1 MKNRKKSRGFTM
13 VELMAVLV
21 IISLLATMVT
31 TQVLKQIRKA
41 KLETTK
47 ANLKTMHT
55 AVNHFFMDIGR
66 IPTQEEG
73 LEALINPPAD
83 ADVEGYDPSGY
94 IEQTKI
100 PKDGWKHD
108 FLYEV
113 APESG
118 KPFDIRS
125 AGPDGELYTEDDLVS
140 TDIE

>member
-1 MKNRKKSRGFTM
+1 M

-31 TQVLKQIRKA
+31 TQVVKQIRKA
-41 KLETTK
+41 KVETTK
-47 ANLKTMHT
+47 ANLKTLHT
-55 AVNHFFMDIGR
+55 AVNHFFMDVGR

-73 LEALINPPAD
+73 LEALINPPAGI
-83 ADVEGYDPSGY
+83 EGLDLSGY

-125 AGPDGELYTEDDLVS
+125 AGPDGELYTDDDLVS

>member
-1 MKNRKKSRGFTM
+1 MKNRKKSGGFTM

-31 TQVLKQIRKA
+31 TQVVKQIRKA
-41 KLETTK
+41 KVETTK
-47 ANLKTMHT
+47 ANLKTLHT

-73 LEALINPPAD
+73 LDALINAPAGI
-83 ADVEGYDPSGY
+83 EGFDPSGY

-108 FLYEV
+108 FIYEI

-118 KPFDIRS
+118 KTFDIRS
-125 AGPDGELYTEDDLVS
+125 AGPDGELYTDDDLVS

>member
-1 MKNRKKSRGFTM
+1 MKIEGRKNSKGFTI
-13 VELMAVLV
+13 VEIMAVLV
-21 IISLLATMVT
+21 IIGLLAALVGTRVI
-31 TQVLKQIRKA
+31 KQIERA
-41 KLETTK
+41 KVETTK
-47 ANLKTMHT
+47 ANLKTLQT
-55 AVNHFFMDIGR
+55 AVNQFFMDIGR

-73 LEALINPPAD
+73 LEALINPPAGI
-83 ADVEGYDPSGY
+83 ENYDPGGY
-94 IEQTKI
+94 LEQTKI

>member
-31 TQVLKQIRKA
+31 TQVVKQIKKA
-41 KLETTK
+41 KVETTK
-47 ANLKTMHT
+47 ANLKTLHT

-73 LEALINPPAD
+73 LEALINPPAGI
-83 ADVEGYDPSGY
+83 EGLDPSGY

-125 AGPDGELYTEDDLVS
+125 AGPDGELYTDDDLVS